1 MSTFKLH
8 KELLSHELLKDL
20 LNCTIIPE
28 IVMTYR
34 KYEQEG
40 TKKQDLKQ
48 WGERWCKE
56 IGKIVPNYLE

>member
-34 KYEQEG
+34 KYEKEG
-40 TKKQDLKQ
+40 TTKQDLKQ
-48 WGERWCKE
+48 WGERWCK
-56 IGKIVPNYLE
+56 